1 MLEGIMAIS
10 LVMMGIYFFKSTDLP
25 KEMKDR
31 SAQMEKETIAVSKKK
46 MAYTTLKNNTSVEI
60 KVESKKSNQTLI
72 DLHNKA
78 IDELTL
84 KITTLEQ
91 EMKSNN
97 ERNAEIQKE
106 IDTHLESLRL
116 LNEKISKLA

>member
-10 LVMMGIYFFKSTDLP
+10 LVVMGIYFFKSTDLP

-31 SAQMEKETIAVSKKK
+31 SAQMEKETITVSKKK
-46 MAYTTLKNNTSVEI
+46 MAYTSLKNNTSVEV
-60 KVESKKSNQTLI
+60 KVDSKKSTQSLI

-91 EMKSNN
+91 ELKANN
-97 ERNAEIQKE
+97 ERNSEIQKE